1 MKQVFEIKDK
11 QIIQH
16 VLENAE
22 YGTLALSVDNI
33 PYSVPVNFVTLN
45 NVIYFHGA
53 CKGRKMAMIAQN
65 PKVSFSV
72 VENYSLIQSYFSRTD
87 GLACPATQFFKS
99 VLIDGKAVVVED
111 REEKTV
117 MFEALMKKLQPE
129 GKYLSFDR
137 SEYDKVIK
145 ATAVIKIIPKE
156 TRAKFKFGQH
166 LNEERFEM
174 IIRHLEERGKA
185 VDLETVSLMRE
196 IKNNL

>member
-1 MKQVFEIKDK
+1 
-11 QIIQH
+11 
-16 VLENAE
+16 
-22 YGTLALSVDNI
+22 
-33 PYSVPVNFVTLN
+33 
-45 NVIYFHGA
+45 
-53 CKGRKMAMIAQN
+53 MAMIAQN

-72 VENYSLIQSYFSRTD
+72 VENYSLIQSYFSSTD

-111 REEKTV
+111 REEKAV

-196 IKNNL
+196 IKHNV